1 MTASIPIPIHTYI
14 HTYTQFFSHLVIA
27 LGTYINYIHTYIPMY
42 DEAKGNALLSWNSF
56 RVKAWKENLMKETY
70 GAHEPSQLGNLGMYT
85 INPVI

>member
-1 MTASIPIPIHTYI
+1 
-14 HTYTQFFSHLVIA
+14 
-27 LGTYINYIHTYIPMY
+27 MY